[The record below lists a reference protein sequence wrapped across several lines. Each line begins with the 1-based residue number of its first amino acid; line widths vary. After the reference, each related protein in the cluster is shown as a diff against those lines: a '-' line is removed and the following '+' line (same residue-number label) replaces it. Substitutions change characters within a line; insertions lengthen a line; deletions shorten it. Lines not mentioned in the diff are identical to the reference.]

1 QQDLKSRYLGCPLFE
16 ANLMESAEKALGEA
30 EGRERVKIATR
41 EGMLAE
47 ARSHLQAE
55 AASHEFSPR

>member
-1 QQDLKSRYLGCPLFE
+1 MDWEGYHRVE
-16 ANLMESAEKALGEA
+16 TAEKALGEA

-55 AASHEFSPR
+55 AASQPASGH